1 MLTTYRTKDKLP
13 RLPFLRMKEDI
24 LGTHYELSL
33 ACVSPAESKRL
44 NRVYRKKNRSTN
56 VLSFSLSKNHGE
68 IIFDLK
74 QAGHDAPSFNVSFR
88 SFIVL
93 AIASHFDQLKFEL
106 NRILTFAHKFKSS
119 V

>member
-1 MLTTYRTKDKLP
+1 
-13 RLPFLRMKEDI
+13 MKEDI

-88 SFIVL
+88 SFIGRL
-93 AIASHFDQLKFEL
+93 FIHACLHLKGMEHGSTMERTERNYCARFGI
-106 NRILTFAHKFKSS
+106 R